1 MNHRTLFK
9 IGFIVF
15 AFSLFS
21 GLVTITSPSSFP
33 WKSALAQIDGNETST
48 GEEPEPPTNG
58 NGEEPEP
65 PTNGNGDDDASDG
78 GGTSCHPSYPDVCI
92 PPPPPNLNCDDVD
105 ATNFEVLPPDPHDL
119 DGNDNDGLGC
129 ESGSNTPDEPEP
141 PTNGNDTNGN
151 GEEPPPTNGNQTNGN
166 QTNGN
171 VTTPRDELEVR
182 IGDVILQPECAA
194 EHWNK
199 IVFRITTDPT
209 GIVPSNMINTELE
222 VIERVNH
229 IGLLN
234 VKDIVR
240 ASIVNEPGVL
250 LPQLTFEEADQLEIE
265 ILDVEYGLACLP

>member
-1 MNHRTLFK
+1 
-9 IGFIVF
+9 
-15 AFSLFS
+15 
-21 GLVTITSPSSFP
+21 
-33 WKSALAQIDGNETST
+33 
-48 GEEPEPPTNG
+48 
-58 NGEEPEP
+58 
-65 PTNGNGDDDASDG
+65 
-78 GGTSCHPSYPDVCI
+78 
-92 PPPPPNLNCDDVD
+92 
-105 ATNFEVLPPDPHDL
+105 
-119 DGNDNDGLGC
+119 
-129 ESGSNTPDEPEP
+129 
-141 PTNGNDTNGN
+141 
-151 GEEPPPTNGNQTNGN
+151 TNGNQTNGN

-229 IGLLN
+229 MGLLN

>member
-1 MNHRTLFK
+1 MSHRTLLK

-33 WKSALAQIDGNETST
+33 WKSALAQVDGNETST

-58 NGEEPEP
+58 NGAEP
-65 PTNGNGDDDASDG
+65 
-78 GGTSCHPSYPDVCI
+78 
-92 PPPPPNLNCDDVD
+92 
-105 ATNFEVLPPDPHDL
+105 
-119 DGNDNDGLGC
+119 
-129 ESGSNTPDEPEP
+129 P

-151 GEEPPPTNGNQTNGN
+151 GAEPPPPPTNGNDTNGNQTNGN

-182 IGDVILQPECAA
+182 IGDVILQPECVA

-209 GIVPSNMINTELE
+209 GNVPSSIINTELE

-229 IGLLN
+229 IGVLN

-250 LPQLTFEEADQLEIE
+250 LPQLTFEEALQLGIE
-265 ILDVEYGLACLP
+265 IIDVEYGLACLP

>member
-1 MNHRTLFK
+1 IKKLLNNNYCLRSFGNFMNHRTLLK

-58 NGEEPEP
+58 NGAEP
-65 PTNGNGDDDASDG
+65 
-78 GGTSCHPSYPDVCI
+78 
-92 PPPPPNLNCDDVD
+92 
-105 ATNFEVLPPDPHDL
+105 
-119 DGNDNDGLGC
+119 
-129 ESGSNTPDEPEP
+129 P

-151 GEEPPPTNGNQTNGN
+151 D
-166 QTNGN
+166 TNGN

-182 IGDVILQPECAA
+182 IGDVILQPECVA

-229 IGLLN
+229 IGVLN

>member
-21 GLVTITSPSSFP
+21 GLVTVNSPSSFP

-65 PTNGNGDDDASDG
+65 PTNGNG
-78 GGTSCHPSYPDVCI
+78 
-92 PPPPPNLNCDDVD
+92 
-105 ATNFEVLPPDPHDL
+105 E
-119 DGNDNDGLGC
+119 
-129 ESGSNTPDEPEP
+129 EPEP

-151 GEEPPPTNGNQTNGN
+151 GEEPEPPTNGN

>member
-1 MNHRTLFK
+1 MNHRILFK

-21 GLVTITSPSSFP
+21 GLVTVNSPSSFP

-65 PTNGNGDDDASDG
+65 PTNGNG
-78 GGTSCHPSYPDVCI
+78 
-92 PPPPPNLNCDDVD
+92 
-105 ATNFEVLPPDPHDL
+105 E
-119 DGNDNDGLGC
+119 
-129 ESGSNTPDEPEP
+129 EPEP
-141 PTNGNDTNGN
+141 PTNGND
-151 GEEPPPTNGNQTNGN
+151 
-166 QTNGN
+166 TNGN

-229 IGLLN
+229 IGVLN

-250 LPQLTFEEADQLEIE
+250 LPQLTYEEALQLGIE
-265 ILDVEYGLACLP
+265 IIDVEYGLACLP

>member
-21 GLVTITSPSSFP
+21 GLVTVNSPSSFP

-65 PTNGNGDDDASDG
+65 PTNGNG
-78 GGTSCHPSYPDVCI
+78 
-92 PPPPPNLNCDDVD
+92 
-105 ATNFEVLPPDPHDL
+105 E
-119 DGNDNDGLGC
+119 
-129 ESGSNTPDEPEP
+129 EPEP

-151 GEEPPPTNGNQTNGN
+151 GEEPEPPTNGNQTNGN

-182 IGDVILQPECAA
+182 IGDVILQPECVA

-229 IGLLN
+229 IGVLN

>member
-1 MNHRTLFK
+1 MNHRTLLR

-48 GEEPEPPTNG
+48 GEEPPPPTNG
-58 NGEEPEP
+58 NGEEP
-65 PTNGNGDDDASDG
+65 
-78 GGTSCHPSYPDVCI
+78 
-92 PPPPPNLNCDDVD
+92 PPP
-105 ATNFEVLPPDPHDL
+105 
-119 DGNDNDGLGC
+119 
-129 ESGSNTPDEPEP
+129 
-141 PTNGNDTNGN
+141 TNGN
-151 GEEPPPTNGNQTNGN
+151 GEEPPPPTNGNQTNGNGEEPPPPTNGNQTNGNQTNGNQTNGN

>member
-1 MNHRTLFK
+1 MNHRTFLK

-33 WKSALAQIDGNETST
+33 WKSALAQIDGNETSDAVQSPEVQTPPPDLEDTST
-48 GEEPEPPTNG
+48 GEELEPT
-58 NGEEPEP
+58 
-65 PTNGNGDDDASDG
+65 
-78 GGTSCHPSYPDVCI
+78 
-92 PPPPPNLNCDDVD
+92 
-105 ATNFEVLPPDPHDL
+105 
-119 DGNDNDGLGC
+119 
-129 ESGSNTPDEPEP
+129 
-141 PTNGNDTNGN
+141 TNGNDTNGN
-151 GEEPPPTNGNQTNGN
+151 GAEPPPPPPTNGNQTNGN

-171 VTTPRDELEVR
+171 QTNGNVTAPRDDLEVR

-209 GIVPSNMINTELE
+209 GMVPSSMINTELE

-229 IGLLN
+229 IGVLN

-250 LPQLTFEEADQLEIE
+250 LPQLTYEEALQLGIE
-265 ILDVEYGLACLP
+265 IIDVEYGLACLP

>member
-65 PTNGNGDDDASDG
+65 PTNGNG
-78 GGTSCHPSYPDVCI
+78 
-92 PPPPPNLNCDDVD
+92 
-105 ATNFEVLPPDPHDL
+105 E
-119 DGNDNDGLGC
+119 
-129 ESGSNTPDEPEP
+129 EPEP

-151 GEEPPPTNGNQTNGN
+151 GEEPEPPTNGNQTNGN

>member
-21 GLVTITSPSSFP
+21 GLVTVNSPSSFP

-65 PTNGNGDDDASDG
+65 PTNGNG
-78 GGTSCHPSYPDVCI
+78 
-92 PPPPPNLNCDDVD
+92 
-105 ATNFEVLPPDPHDL
+105 E
-119 DGNDNDGLGC
+119 
-129 ESGSNTPDEPEP
+129 EPEP

>member
-21 GLVTITSPSSFP
+21 GLVTVNSPSSFP

-65 PTNGNGDDDASDG
+65 PTNGNG
-78 GGTSCHPSYPDVCI
+78 
-92 PPPPPNLNCDDVD
+92 
-105 ATNFEVLPPDPHDL
+105 E
-119 DGNDNDGLGC
+119 
-129 ESGSNTPDEPEP
+129 EPEP

-151 GEEPPPTNGNQTNGN
+151 GEEPEPPTNGNQTNGN

-229 IGLLN
+229 MGLLN

-240 ASIVNEPGVL
+240 ASIVNEPGAL

>member
-1 MNHRTLFK
+1 LPSFGNFMNHRTLLK

-58 NGEEPEP
+58 NG
-65 PTNGNGDDDASDG
+65 A
-78 GGTSCHPSYPDVCI
+78 
-92 PPPPPNLNCDDVD
+92 
-105 ATNFEVLPPDPHDL
+105 
-119 DGNDNDGLGC
+119 
-129 ESGSNTPDEPEP
+129 
-141 PTNGNDTNGN
+141 
-151 GEEPPPTNGNQTNGN
+151 EPPPTNGNDTNGN

-229 IGLLN
+229 IGVLN

>member
-1 MNHRTLFK
+1 MNHRTLLR

-33 WKSALAQIDGNETST
+33 WKPALAQIDGNETST
-48 GEEPEPPTNG
+48 GEEPELPTNGNGEEPPPTNG
-58 NGEEPEP
+58 NGEEPP
-65 PTNGNGDDDASDG
+65 PTNGNQ
-78 GGTSCHPSYPDVCI
+78 
-92 PPPPPNLNCDDVD
+92 
-105 ATNFEVLPPDPHDL
+105 
-119 DGNDNDGLGC
+119 
-129 ESGSNTPDEPEP
+129 
-141 PTNGNDTNGN
+141 TNGN

-182 IGDVILQPECAA
+182 IGDVILQPECVA

-209 GIVPSNMINTELE
+209 GIVPSDMINTELE

>member
-21 GLVTITSPSSFP
+21 GLVTVNSPSSFP

-65 PTNGNGDDDASDG
+65 PTNGN
-78 GGTSCHPSYPDVCI
+78 
-92 PPPPPNLNCDDVD
+92 
-105 ATNFEVLPPDPHDL
+105 
-119 DGNDNDGLGC
+119 
-129 ESGSNTPDEPEP
+129 
-141 PTNGNDTNGN
+141 DTNGN
-151 GEEPPPTNGNQTNGN
+151 GEEPEPPTNGN

-265 ILDVEYGLACLP
+265 ILDVQYGLACLP

>member
-21 GLVTITSPSSFP
+21 GLVTVNSPSSFP

-65 PTNGNGDDDASDG
+65 P
-78 GGTSCHPSYPDVCI
+78 
-92 PPPPPNLNCDDVD
+92 
-105 ATNFEVLPPDPHDL
+105 
-119 DGNDNDGLGC
+119 
-129 ESGSNTPDEPEP
+129 
-141 PTNGNDTNGN
+141 
-151 GEEPPPTNGNQTNGN
+151 TNGN

-250 LPQLTFEEADQLEIE
+250 PQLTLEEADQLEIE

>member
-21 GLVTITSPSSFP
+21 GLVTVNSPSSFP

-65 PTNGNGDDDASDG
+65 PTNGNG
-78 GGTSCHPSYPDVCI
+78 
-92 PPPPPNLNCDDVD
+92 
-105 ATNFEVLPPDPHDL
+105 E
-119 DGNDNDGLGC
+119 
-129 ESGSNTPDEPEP
+129 EPE
-141 PTNGNDTNGN
+141 
-151 GEEPPPTNGNQTNGN
+151 PPTNGNQTNGN

>member
-21 GLVTITSPSSFP
+21 GLVTITSPLPFP
-33 WKSALAQIDGNETST
+33 GKSALAQIDGNETST

-65 PTNGNGDDDASDG
+65 PTNGN
-78 GGTSCHPSYPDVCI
+78 
-92 PPPPPNLNCDDVD
+92 
-105 ATNFEVLPPDPHDL
+105 
-119 DGNDNDGLGC
+119 
-129 ESGSNTPDEPEP
+129 
-141 PTNGNDTNGN
+141 DTNGN
-151 GEEPPPTNGNQTNGN
+151 GEEPEPPTNGNQTNGN

-222 VIERVNH
+222 VIERVNP

-234 VKDIVR
+234 VIDIVR

>member
-1 MNHRTLFK
+1 MNHQTLFK

-21 GLVTITSPSSFP
+21 GLVTVNSPSSFP

-48 GEEPEPPTNG
+48 GEEPE
-58 NGEEPEP
+58 
-65 PTNGNGDDDASDG
+65 
-78 GGTSCHPSYPDVCI
+78 
-92 PPPPPNLNCDDVD
+92 
-105 ATNFEVLPPDPHDL
+105 
-119 DGNDNDGLGC
+119 
-129 ESGSNTPDEPEP
+129 
-141 PTNGNDTNGN
+141 
-151 GEEPPPTNGNQTNGN
+151 PPTNGNQTNGN

>member
-65 PTNGNGDDDASDG
+65 PTNGN
-78 GGTSCHPSYPDVCI
+78 
-92 PPPPPNLNCDDVD
+92 
-105 ATNFEVLPPDPHDL
+105 
-119 DGNDNDGLGC
+119 
-129 ESGSNTPDEPEP
+129 
-141 PTNGNDTNGN
+141 DTNGN
-151 GEEPPPTNGNQTNGN
+151 GEEPEPPTNGN

>member
-1 MNHRTLFK
+1 MNHRTLLK

-21 GLVTITSPSSFP
+21 GLVTVNSPSSFP

-58 NGEEPEP
+58 NGAEPEP
-65 PTNGNGDDDASDG
+65 
-78 GGTSCHPSYPDVCI
+78 
-92 PPPPPNLNCDDVD
+92 
-105 ATNFEVLPPDPHDL
+105 
-119 DGNDNDGLGC
+119 
-129 ESGSNTPDEPEP
+129 EPEP

-171 VTTPRDELEVR
+171 QTNGNVTTPRDELEVT

-199 IVFRITTDPT
+199 IVFRITTDPN

-229 IGLLN
+229 IGVLN

>member
-21 GLVTITSPSSFP
+21 GLVTVNSPSSFP

-65 PTNGNGDDDASDG
+65 PTNGNG
-78 GGTSCHPSYPDVCI
+78 
-92 PPPPPNLNCDDVD
+92 
-105 ATNFEVLPPDPHDL
+105 E
-119 DGNDNDGLGC
+119 
-129 ESGSNTPDEPEP
+129 EPEP

-151 GEEPPPTNGNQTNGN
+151 GEEPEPPTNGNQTNGN

>member
-9 IGFIVF
+9 IGSIVF

-21 GLVTITSPSSFP
+21 GLVTVNSPSSFP

-65 PTNGNGDDDASDG
+65 PTNGNG
-78 GGTSCHPSYPDVCI
+78 
-92 PPPPPNLNCDDVD
+92 
-105 ATNFEVLPPDPHDL
+105 E
-119 DGNDNDGLGC
+119 
-129 ESGSNTPDEPEP
+129 EPEP

-151 GEEPPPTNGNQTNGN
+151 GEEPEPPTNGNQTNGN

-234 VKDIVR
+234 VIDIVR

>member
-1 MNHRTLFK
+1 MNHRTLLK

-33 WKSALAQIDGNETST
+33 WKSALAQIDGNETSDDVQSPEVQTPPPDLGDTST
-48 GEEPEPPTNG
+48 GE
-58 NGEEPEP
+58 
-65 PTNGNGDDDASDG
+65 
-78 GGTSCHPSYPDVCI
+78 
-92 PPPPPNLNCDDVD
+92 
-105 ATNFEVLPPDPHDL
+105 
-119 DGNDNDGLGC
+119 
-129 ESGSNTPDEPEP
+129 EPEP

-151 GEEPPPTNGNQTNGN
+151 GAEPPPPTNGNQTNGN

-171 VTTPRDELEVR
+171 QTTTPRDELEVR

-209 GIVPSNMINTELE
+209 GMVPSSMINTELE

-229 IGLLN
+229 IGVLN

-250 LPQLTFEEADQLEIE
+250 LPQLTYEEALQLGIE
-265 ILDVEYGLACLP
+265 IIDVEYGLACLP